1 MIESAKQS
9 STSINL
15 TVIIRASHPR
25 IRGPKPVEQ
34 FIDQQ
39 NEVPTRR
46 DQVRVLLS
54 DELQEI
60 KHAESHGGFKQD
72 ENGELTENIT
82 ENGDKFMQR
91 DLGLAVKNRI
101 EEGKTTTLQEAIET
115 TWRFALSP
123 PASTSFAAL
132 KTLRSCSLPSSCSR
146 FCFCLCF
153 CFCFCFCYW
162 SLHWFDYFPAPTKK
176 RQTLGKP
183 TELIRICK

>member
-1 MIESAKQS
+1 MIESTRQP

-25 IRGPKPVEQ
+25 IHGPKPVEQ

-39 NEVPTRR
+39 NEVSTRS

-60 KHAESHGGFKQD
+60 KHGESHGRFKQD
-72 ENGELTENIT
+72 ENGELAENIT
-82 ENGDKFMQR
+82 QSGDKFNQR

-115 TWRFALSP
+115 TWLFALSP

-132 KTLRSCSLPSSCSR
+132 KTLRSCSLSSSCSR
-146 FCFCLCF
+146 FYFYFYFCFCLLHCF
-153 CFCFCFCYW
+153 GC
-162 SLHWFDYFPAPTKK
+162 FPAPTER
-176 RQTLGKP
+176 RQTSGKP
-183 TELIRICK
+183 AELIRICK

>member
-15 TVIIRASHPR
+15 TVIIRVSHPR
-25 IRGPKPVEQ
+25 TRVPKPVEQ

-39 NEVPTRR
+39 NEVSTRS
-46 DQVRVLLS
+46 DQVRILLS

-82 ENGDKFMQR
+82 QSGNKFNQR

-101 EEGKTTTLQEAIET
+101 EKGKTTTLQEAIET
-115 TWRFALSP
+115 TWMFASSL

-132 KTLRSCSLPSSCSR
+132 KTLRSCRLSSSCSR
-146 FCFCLCF
+146 FCFCF
-153 CFCFCFCYW
+153 CFYFW
-162 SLHWFDYFPAPTKK
+162 SLHCFDCFPAPTEK
-176 RQTLGKP
+176 RQTFGKP

>member
-39 NEVPTRR
+39 NEVSTRS
-46 DQVRVLLS
+46 DQVLILLS

-82 ENGDKFMQR
+82 QSGDKFDQR

-101 EEGKTTTLQEAIET
+101 EEGKTTTLQGAIET
-115 TWRFALSP
+115 TWMFALSP

-132 KTLRSCSLPSSCSR
+132 KTLRSCSLSSSSCSR
-146 FCFCLCF
+146 FCFCF
-153 CFCFCFCYW
+153 CFWPLHCFDC
-162 SLHWFDYFPAPTKK
+162 FPAPTEK
-176 RQTLGKP
+176 RQTFGKP
-183 TELIRICK
+183 TELIHICK